1 MLIIKTGIIFCMLS
15 VFIGALGAHSL
26 ENMIGDKIDTF
37 KTGVQ
42 YHMFH
47 GLGLILSGILSKVFD
62 IDISGVG
69 YLFIAGIILFSGSL
83 YLISIYKYSSLG
95 IIAPVGGLSLIM
107 GWIILFYKINNY

>member
-15 VFIGALGAHSL
+15 VIIGALGAHSL

-47 GLGLILSGILSKVFD
+47 GLGLILSGILSKVFV